1 MTTSSSITPTV
12 LMEGL
17 ALGESPRWHDGRLW
31 LSDWLAGQV
40 LTVDYQGR
48 HFVQLE
54 IPGLPFCFDWLPDGR
69 MLVLANGDGRKLLR
83 REYDTRL
90 HTVTDLSTLSP
101 HPWNEIVVAD
111 NGNAYVNSIGYD
123 MMGGAEPAPGLIA
136 VVSPDGTARTV
147 ADDLH
152 FPNGMVI
159 TPDGGTLIVA
169 ESHAKRLTAFDIEP
183 DGGLSHRRV
192 WAEVD
197 GHPDGICIDAEGAV
211 WCAAMTRCVRVRE
224 GGQILAEVPL
234 DRAAFACTLG
244 GAQSNT
250 LYVVVAEWQGA
261 EGMSAAATRT
271 GQILTAPAPAPRAGH
286 P

>member
-54 IPGLPFCFDWLPDGR
+54 MSGLPFCFDWLPDGR
-69 MLVLANGDGRKLLR
+69 MLILSNGDGRKLLR
-83 REYDTRL
+83 REFSTRL
-90 HTVTDLSTLSP
+90 HTVADLSTLSP

-111 NGNAYVNSIGYD
+111 NGNAYVNSIGFD
-123 MMGGAEPAPGLIA
+123 MMGGAEPQPGIIA
-136 VVSPDGTARTV
+136 VVAPDGSARQV
-147 ADDLH
+147 AGDLR

-159 TPDGGTLIVA
+159 TPDGGTLIVS
-169 ESHAKRLTAFDIEP
+169 ESYAQCLTAFDIEP
-183 DGGLSHRRV
+183 DGGLSNRRV

-197 GHPDGICIDAEGAV
+197 GHPDGICIDAEGAI

-234 DRAAFACTLG
+234 DRAAFACMLG
-244 GAQSNT
+244 GPQSST
-250 LYVVVAEWQGA
+250 LYVMVAEWAGS
-261 EGMSAAATRT
+261 EGMSPDRRT